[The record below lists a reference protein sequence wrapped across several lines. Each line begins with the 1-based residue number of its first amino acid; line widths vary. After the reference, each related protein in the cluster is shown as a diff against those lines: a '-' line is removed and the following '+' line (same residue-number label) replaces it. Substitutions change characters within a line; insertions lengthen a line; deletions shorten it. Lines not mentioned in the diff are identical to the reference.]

1 MLVLVDE
8 FSRFTWLEFLRA
20 KSDAADRIIAFIKRI
35 QVLLGRRVKTLRSDN
50 GTEFSNAKLQ
60 SFLEDVGISH
70 NFSAVRTPQQNGVV
84 ERKNRTLVEAAR
96 SMMAH
101 SGVPQSFWAEAVSTA
116 CYTQNRT
123 LIVKRTDKTAYEM
136 VEQRK
141 PNIDYFRV
149 FGCKCYVLNDR
160 DDLGKFE
167 CDIRQILTLSIMS
180 HESDP
185 SEYRSHGSPE
195 HPGSENGN
203 SRSRTAVPE
212 RDPYSDD
219 DADSRPVPAVRTGLR
234 IRTTARKS
242 VPLPTR
248 MTFRIPTGDGAGPS
262 RVRGQGG
269 SSSSSSSSSSGSPP
283 PYRPSSPIIRVPPPQ
298 PAARPPP
305 VARPSPVPRPPHMA
319 RAPVLCLKGMT
330 PTERQEVARLA
341 RGQDIH
347 EHLLDHHDHM
357 IDSLLGVAGA
367 DSQQLTRIV
376 ALLSH
381 TMASLHHLYTVVYLV
396 VTVVVLL
403 LLWTVWRVRA

>member
-1 MLVLVDE
+1 MLEKQSMKDDPSSE
-8 FSRFTWLEFLRA
+8 PGFRSRINPF
-20 KSDAADRIIAFIKRI
+20 KSALNTRDC
-35 QVLLGRRVKTLRSDN
+35 
-50 GTEFSNAKLQ
+50 
-60 SFLEDVGISH
+60 
-70 NFSAVRTPQQNGVV
+70 RTSCF
-84 ERKNRTLVEAAR
+84 RF
-96 SMMAH
+96 
-101 SGVPQSFWAEAVSTA
+101 SGVLQIWYQS
-116 CYTQNRT
+116 
-123 LIVKRTDKTAYEM
+123 
-136 VEQRK
+136 
-141 PNIDYFRV
+141 
-149 FGCKCYVLNDR
+149 
-160 DDLGKFE
+160 
-167 CDIRQILTLSIMS
+167 LSIMS
-180 HESDP
+180 HETDP
-185 SEYRSHGSPE
+185 SEYRSHGSPK

-203 SRSRTAVPE
+203 SRSRTTVPE
-212 RDPYSDD
+212 RDPYSDS
-219 DADSRPVPAVRTGLR
+219 DADSHQVPARSASPARPFGPETRYGLR
-234 IRTTARKS
+234 GRRTARKS

-283 PYRPSSPIIRVPPPQ
+283 PYRPSSPIVRVPP
-298 PAARPPP
+298 PPP
-305 VARPSPVPRPPHMA
+305 VARPPPDVRPPPLGPAPRYPHMA
-319 RAPVLCLKGMT
+319 RAPVLCMRGMT

-403 LLWTVWRVRA
+403 LLWAVWRKHASKKREPGLDKARIGASDGFITRHSQPGGCRAEH